1 MAESFIDKYKS
12 EIDKITAAV
21 ELASTSRPS
30 MVSKDNLSIKELE
43 HDSRSEKHKKQLNKI
58 REDKAFLEKEKYFKK
73 FDQAKKDVYDRKT
86 GEIKNPYLLEVI
98 NVIRGSQANKLQ
110 PHSELNNWISDKL
123 SDLATYIT
131 VNENQN
137 KNSLKDNSI
146 NIISSANAAPMGGSV
161 YSGEGPLKQLV
172 TNTIR
177 SYLTDE
183 KWIADTANKYAG
195 RAGKK
200 ISDFYEKEGKLP
212 AYAKL
217 AARQFV
223 PEGKESYLDKD
234 TEKVKTRRTYEP
246 ITDVNRK
253 EWFGDKEV
261 EKIAGML
268 RERDSDRPVMFKR
281 SIGSIDSVDY
291 DDEDKQI
298 DSALGIFNYGHYD
311 KTGKW
316 QAGLPDLEGNYTIR
330 DRYDWGRKYHS
341 GINQIL
347 SLAQQAL
354 VNPSRI
360 GRNQIEPSM
369 QVLGPQESK
378 GEGRDIKFT
387 VPTYKN
393 DPMGIMNVMSSRL
406 GPYKDYKLSDRER
419 EFYHN
424 YLGLPSLTT
433 NIVDDKTDEVKSMV
447 TPLGQGDLP
456 GFGWQE
462 DAFMGDMPDANEDP
476 GYYDED
482 IDLRGGGQISQGLD
496 NLYMKKRNEP
506 KEKLYDMMG
515 YKERQYG
522 GGLDDAYMN
531 RRRSSA
537 FAAPDATS
545 AFASP
550 MSQGGLPTI
559 YRYYGGT
566 LGEFSGIEENMGG
579 PTSEEAAGGAGGT
592 MPDPDDWTD
601 PANWANTG
609 LDDPAIV
616 TTPSAP
622 TSDDEIDITGF
633 PTDPNVGVFG
643 RPLRT
648 PEQIKS
654 RLSGR
659 RPEDGY
665 TKVEYTYLNDIMD
678 KTGMTLNQ
686 AENYLASVMATPG
699 GIAAMEQGFHGDYT
713 GGGPAGTLDNFVR
726 GVGADLGLQE
736 IAAREKRR
744 KADPYDDFGVK
755 ERDDSFIGSIK
766 DTVSRFFQGNRG
778 ITTEEGK
785 EEFKEVLADKGATF
799 IPYQESP
806 LSGAISVGNTLFNPL
821 SGVSSVIEFIT
832 GATPLGTI
840 VTKEGIRLAL
850 DANYNVIPEQSIKE
864 YDEGNVT
871 TPVTRQKPLEKKKST
886 KKEEKKKDTTK
897 KTGNTEK
904 IKASNIDRLKS
915 YMSLTGKDLSTSKK
929 DLFITDISITEEDFT

>member
-30 MVSKDNLSIKELE
+30 MVSKDNLSIEE
-43 HDSRSEKHKKQLNKI
+43 E
-58 REDKAFLEKEKYFKK
+58 EKEKAEKEEFFEK
-73 FDQAKKDVYDRKT
+73 FSQAKKDVVNKKT
-86 GEIKNPYLLEVI
+86 GEVENPYLLEVI

-110 PHSELNNWISDKL
+110 SHAKLNNWISDKL

-223 PEGKESYLDKD
+223 PEGKKSYLDKD
-234 TEKVKTRRTYEP
+234 TGKVKTRRTYEP

-253 EWFGDKEV
+253 EWFDDKEV

-268 RERDSDRPVMFKR
+268 RARDSDRPVMFKR
-281 SIGSIDSVDY
+281 SIGSIDSADY

-311 KTGKW
+311 ETGKW

-330 DRYDWGRKYHS
+330 DRYDWGRKYDS

-347 SLAQQAL
+347 TLAQQAL
-354 VNPSRI
+354 TNPRKI

-369 QVLGPQESK
+369 QVFGPQASK

-387 VPTYKN
+387 VPTYQN

-406 GPYKDYKLSDRER
+406 GPYKDYKLSDREKG
-419 EFYHN
+419 FYHN

-433 NIVDDKTDEVKSMV
+433 NIVDDETDEVKSMV

-462 DAFMGDMPDANEDP
+462 DAFMEDMPDANEDP

-506 KEKLYDMMG
+506 KEKLYHMMG

-522 GGLDDAYMN
+522 GGLDDAYMTLSQ
-531 RRRSSA
+531 RRDSA
-537 FAAPDATS
+537 FADPNANS

-579 PTSEEAAGGAGGT
+579 SPDNVDLGT
-592 MPDPDDWTD
+592 GSDISFDPYPSVD
-601 PANWANTG
+601 PG
-609 LDDPAIV
+609 LAQGVSGIAP
-616 TTPSAP
+616 PAP

-643 RPLRT
+643 RTLQT
-648 PEQIKS
+648 PAQIKS

-699 GIAAMEQGFHGDYT
+699 GIDAMERGFSGNYT
-713 GGGPAGTLDNFVR
+713 GGGPAGTLDNFIR

-785 EEFKEVLADKGATF
+785 EEFKEALADKGATF

-806 LSGAISVGNTLFNPL
+806 LSSAISLGNTLLNPV
-821 SGVSSVIEFIT
+821 SGISSIFEFIT

-840 VTKEGIRLAL
+840 VTKEGIRLGL
-850 DANYNVIPEQSIKE
+850 DANYNVIPEQSIRE
-864 YDEGNVT
+864 YDEGNIT

-897 KTGNTEK
+897 KTDNTEK

-929 DLFITDISITEEDFT
+929 DLAITDISITEEDFT

>member
-1 MAESFIDKYKS
+1 MANLNGETMAESLENNKNIFEQIEKKYAPEVRNILEAVKTAYDLPWTTVEDADDEKVWKARDS
-12 EIDKITAAV
+12 E
-21 ELASTSRPS
+21 
-30 MVSKDNLSIKELE
+30 
-43 HDSRSEKHKKQLNKI
+43 
-58 REDKAFLEKEKYFKK
+58 
-73 FDQAKKDVYDRKT
+73 
-86 GEIKNPYLLEVI
+86 NPYVREVVNTI
-98 NVIRGSQANKLQ
+98 LGARDVDKDST
-110 PHSELNNWISDKL
+110 LNTYISDKL
-123 SDLATYIT
+123 ADLTTWITTNESKKGTPATKSMIHSFGPNLVKEAVT
-131 VNENQN
+131 DIVRNTLSND
-137 KNSLKDNSI
+137 KTMASLAEKI
-146 NIISSANAAPMGGSV
+146 GGS
-161 YSGEGPLKQLV
+161 EGRKVSQ
-172 TNTIR
+172 
-177 SYLTDE
+177 YF
-183 KWIADTANKYAG
+183 KKY
-195 RAGKK
+195 
-200 ISDFYEKEGKLP
+200 EQLP

-217 AARQFV
+217 AIRQYV
-223 PEGKESYLDKD
+223 PEGLEKYKD
-234 TEKVKTRRTYEP
+234 PETGETKTRRTYEP
-246 ITDVNRK
+246 ITDKNVK
-253 EWFGDKEV
+253 EWFSDKDR
-261 EKIAGML
+261 KTLKDIL
-268 RERDSDRPVMFKR
+268 RERDLDKPIPRVGMQKLGDLNLADFIHSKNEV
-281 SIGSIDSVDY
+281 
-291 DDEDKQI
+291 DKQGKA
-298 DSALGIFNYGHYD
+298 DFSNRTMLDHAFGKLEYGHYD
-311 KTGKW
+311 EGGVW
-316 QAGLPDLEGNYTIR
+316 REGVPNLEGNYTVK
-330 DRYDWGRKYHS
+330 DKYDWGRDQES
-341 GINQIL
+341 GLGPVL
-347 SLAQQAL
+347 SLIKAGFTKPEYIDRSLLEAPLQMTGAL
-354 VNPSRI
+354 TKR
-360 GRNQIEPSM
+360 
-369 QVLGPQESK
+369 K
-378 GEGRDIKFT
+378 EGRDIEFT

-393 DPMGIMNVMSSRL
+393 DPMALMNVMSSRL
-406 GPYKDYKLSDRER
+406 GPYTGSD
-419 EFYHN
+419 N
-424 YLGLPSLTT
+424 
-433 NIVDDKTDEVKSMV
+433 KTV

-506 KEKLYDMMG
+506 KEKLYHMMG

-537 FAAPDATS
+537 FAAPNATS

-559 YRYYGGT
+559 YREAGG
-566 LGEFSGIEENMGG
+566 GADYKGAAEDYADMAAQEEFS
-579 PTSEEAAGGAGGT
+579 SYYS
-592 MPDPDDWTD
+592 D
-601 PANWANTG
+601 PANIDVEGSDTYVSDYFTDPG
-609 LDDPAIV
+609 LAQGVSGIAP
-616 TTPSAP
+616 PAP

-665 TKVEYTYLNDIMD
+665 TRVEYTYLNDIMD

-799 IPYQESP
+799 IPHQESL
-806 LSGAISVGNTLFNPL
+806 LSGAISVGNTLLNPI
-821 SGVSSVIEFIT
+821 SGLSSVIEFIT

-850 DANYNVIPEQSIKE
+850 DANYNVIPEQSIRE

>member
-1 MAESFIDKYKS
+1 
-12 EIDKITAAV
+12 
-21 ELASTSRPS
+21 
-30 MVSKDNLSIKELE
+30 
-43 HDSRSEKHKKQLNKI
+43 
-58 REDKAFLEKEKYFKK
+58 
-73 FDQAKKDVYDRKT
+73 
-86 GEIKNPYLLEVI
+86 
-98 NVIRGSQANKLQ
+98 
-110 PHSELNNWISDKL
+110 
-123 SDLATYIT
+123 
-131 VNENQN
+131 
-137 KNSLKDNSI
+137 
-146 NIISSANAAPMGGSV
+146 
-161 YSGEGPLKQLV
+161 
-172 TNTIR
+172 
-177 SYLTDE
+177 
-183 KWIADTANKYAG
+183 
-195 RAGKK
+195 
-200 ISDFYEKEGKLP
+200 
-212 AYAKL
+212 
-217 AARQFV
+217 
-223 PEGKESYLDKD
+223 
-234 TEKVKTRRTYEP
+234 
-246 ITDVNRK
+246 
-253 EWFGDKEV
+253 
-261 EKIAGML
+261 
-268 RERDSDRPVMFKR
+268 
-281 SIGSIDSVDY
+281 
-291 DDEDKQI
+291 
-298 DSALGIFNYGHYD
+298 
-311 KTGKW
+311 
-316 QAGLPDLEGNYTIR
+316 
-330 DRYDWGRKYHS
+330 
-341 GINQIL
+341 
-347 SLAQQAL
+347 
-354 VNPSRI
+354 
-360 GRNQIEPSM
+360 
-369 QVLGPQESK
+369 
-378 GEGRDIKFT
+378 
-387 VPTYKN
+387 
-393 DPMGIMNVMSSRL
+393 
-406 GPYKDYKLSDRER
+406 
-419 EFYHN
+419 
-424 YLGLPSLTT
+424 
-433 NIVDDKTDEVKSMV
+433 
-447 TPLGQGDLP
+447 
-456 GFGWQE
+456 
-462 DAFMGDMPDANEDP
+462 
-476 GYYDED
+476 
-482 IDLRGGGQISQGLD
+482 
-496 NLYMKKRNEP
+496 
-506 KEKLYDMMG
+506 MMG

-537 FAAPDATS
+537 FAAPNATS

-559 YRYYGGT
+559 YREAGG
-566 LGEFSGIEENMGG
+566 GADYKGAAEDYADMAAQEEFS
-579 PTSEEAAGGAGGT
+579 SYYS
-592 MPDPDDWTD
+592 D
-601 PANWANTG
+601 PANIDVEGSDTYVSDYFTDPG
-609 LDDPAIV
+609 LAQGVSGIAP
-616 TTPSAP
+616 PAP

-665 TKVEYTYLNDIMD
+665 TRVEYTYLNDIMD

-799 IPYQESP
+799 IPHQESL
-806 LSGAISVGNTLFNPL
+806 LSGAISVGNTLLNPI
-821 SGVSSVIEFIT
+821 SGLSSVIEFIT

-850 DANYNVIPEQSIKE
+850 DANYNVIPEQSIRE

-929 DLFITDISITEEDFT
+929 DLDITDISITEEDFT

>member
-1 MAESFIDKYKS
+1 MANLNGETMAESLENNKNIFEQIEKKYAPEVRNILEAVKTAYDLPWTTVEDADDEKVWKARDS
-12 EIDKITAAV
+12 E
-21 ELASTSRPS
+21 
-30 MVSKDNLSIKELE
+30 
-43 HDSRSEKHKKQLNKI
+43 
-58 REDKAFLEKEKYFKK
+58 
-73 FDQAKKDVYDRKT
+73 
-86 GEIKNPYLLEVI
+86 NPYVREVVNTI
-98 NVIRGSQANKLQ
+98 LGARDVDKDST
-110 PHSELNNWISDKL
+110 LNTYISDKL
-123 SDLATYIT
+123 ADLTTWITTNESKKGTPATKSMIHSFGPNLVKEAVT
-131 VNENQN
+131 DIVRNTLSND
-137 KNSLKDNSI
+137 KTMASLAEKI
-146 NIISSANAAPMGGSV
+146 GGS
-161 YSGEGPLKQLV
+161 EGRKVSQ
-172 TNTIR
+172 
-177 SYLTDE
+177 YF
-183 KWIADTANKYAG
+183 KKY
-195 RAGKK
+195 
-200 ISDFYEKEGKLP
+200 EQLP

-217 AARQFV
+217 AIRQYV
-223 PEGKESYLDKD
+223 PEGLEKYKD
-234 TEKVKTRRTYEP
+234 PETGETKTRRTYEP
-246 ITDVNRK
+246 ITDKNVK
-253 EWFGDKEV
+253 EWFSDKDR
-261 EKIAGML
+261 KTLKDIL
-268 RERDSDRPVMFKR
+268 RERDLDKPIPRVGMQKLGDLNLADFIHSK
-281 SIGSIDSVDY
+281 
-291 DDEDKQI
+291 DEVDKQGKA
-298 DSALGIFNYGHYD
+298 DFSNRTMLDHAFGKLEYGHYD
-311 KTGKW
+311 EGGVW
-316 QAGLPDLEGNYTIR
+316 REGVPNLEGNYTVK
-330 DRYDWGRKYHS
+330 DKYDWGRDQES
-341 GINQIL
+341 GLGPVL
-347 SLAQQAL
+347 SLIKAGFTKPEYIDRSLLEAPLQMTGAL
-354 VNPSRI
+354 TKR
-360 GRNQIEPSM
+360 
-369 QVLGPQESK
+369 K
-378 GEGRDIKFT
+378 EGRDIEFT

-393 DPMGIMNVMSSRL
+393 DPMALMNVMSSRL
-406 GPYKDYKLSDRER
+406 GPYTGSD
-419 EFYHN
+419 N
-424 YLGLPSLTT
+424 
-433 NIVDDKTDEVKSMV
+433 KTV

-506 KEKLYDMMG
+506 KEKLYHMMG

-537 FAAPDATS
+537 FAAPNATS

-559 YRYYGGT
+559 YREAGG
-566 LGEFSGIEENMGG
+566 GADYKGAAEDYADMAAQEEFS
-579 PTSEEAAGGAGGT
+579 SYYS
-592 MPDPDDWTD
+592 D
-601 PANWANTG
+601 PANIDVEGSDTYVSDYFTDPG
-609 LDDPAIV
+609 LAQGVSGIAP
-616 TTPSAP
+616 PAP

-665 TKVEYTYLNDIMD
+665 TRVEYTYLNDIMD

-799 IPYQESP
+799 IPHQESL
-806 LSGAISVGNTLFNPL
+806 LSGAISVGNTLLNPI
-821 SGVSSVIEFIT
+821 SGLSSVIEFIT

-850 DANYNVIPEQSIKE
+850 DANYNVIPEQSIRE

>member
-1 MAESFIDKYKS
+1 MANLNGETMAESLENNKNIFEQIEKKYAPEVRNILEAVKTAYDLPWTTVEDADDEKVWKARDS
-12 EIDKITAAV
+12 E
-21 ELASTSRPS
+21 
-30 MVSKDNLSIKELE
+30 
-43 HDSRSEKHKKQLNKI
+43 
-58 REDKAFLEKEKYFKK
+58 
-73 FDQAKKDVYDRKT
+73 
-86 GEIKNPYLLEVI
+86 NPYVREVVNTI
-98 NVIRGSQANKLQ
+98 LGARDVDKDST
-110 PHSELNNWISDKL
+110 LNTYISDKL
-123 SDLATYIT
+123 ADLTTWITTNESKKGTPATKSMIHSFGPNLVKEAVT
-131 VNENQN
+131 DIVRNTLSND
-137 KNSLKDNSI
+137 KTMASLAEKI
-146 NIISSANAAPMGGSV
+146 GGS
-161 YSGEGPLKQLV
+161 EGRKVSQ
-172 TNTIR
+172 
-177 SYLTDE
+177 YF
-183 KWIADTANKYAG
+183 KKY
-195 RAGKK
+195 
-200 ISDFYEKEGKLP
+200 EQLP

-217 AARQFV
+217 AIRQYV
-223 PEGKESYLDKD
+223 PEGLEKYKD
-234 TEKVKTRRTYEP
+234 PETGETKTRRTYEP
-246 ITDVNRK
+246 ITDKNVK
-253 EWFGDKEV
+253 EWFSDKDR
-261 EKIAGML
+261 KALKDIL
-268 RERDSDRPVMFKR
+268 RERDLDKPIPRVGMQKLGDLNLADFIHSKNEV
-281 SIGSIDSVDY
+281 
-291 DDEDKQI
+291 DKQGKA
-298 DSALGIFNYGHYD
+298 DFSNRTMLDHAFGKLEYGHYD
-311 KTGKW
+311 EGGVW
-316 QAGLPDLEGNYTIR
+316 REGVPNLEGNYTVK
-330 DRYDWGRKYHS
+330 DKYDWGRDQES
-341 GINQIL
+341 GLGPVL
-347 SLAQQAL
+347 SLIKAGFTKPEYIDRSLLEAPLQMTGAL
-354 VNPSRI
+354 TKR
-360 GRNQIEPSM
+360 
-369 QVLGPQESK
+369 K
-378 GEGRDIKFT
+378 EGRDIEFT

-393 DPMGIMNVMSSRL
+393 DPMALMNVMSSRL
-406 GPYKDYKLSDRER
+406 GPYTGSD
-419 EFYHN
+419 N
-424 YLGLPSLTT
+424 
-433 NIVDDKTDEVKSMV
+433 KTV

-506 KEKLYDMMG
+506 KEKLYHMMG

-537 FAAPDATS
+537 FAAPNATS

-559 YRYYGGT
+559 YREAGG
-566 LGEFSGIEENMGG
+566 GADYKGAAEDYADMAAQEEFS
-579 PTSEEAAGGAGGT
+579 SYYS
-592 MPDPDDWTD
+592 D
-601 PANWANTG
+601 PANIDVEGSDTYVSDYFTDPG
-609 LDDPAIV
+609 LAQGVSGIAP
-616 TTPSAP
+616 PAP

-665 TKVEYTYLNDIMD
+665 TRVEYTYLNDIMD

-799 IPYQESP
+799 IPHQESL
-806 LSGAISVGNTLFNPL
+806 LSGAISVGNTLLNPI
-821 SGVSSVIEFIT
+821 SGLSSVIEFIT

-850 DANYNVIPEQSIKE
+850 DANYNVIPEQSIRE